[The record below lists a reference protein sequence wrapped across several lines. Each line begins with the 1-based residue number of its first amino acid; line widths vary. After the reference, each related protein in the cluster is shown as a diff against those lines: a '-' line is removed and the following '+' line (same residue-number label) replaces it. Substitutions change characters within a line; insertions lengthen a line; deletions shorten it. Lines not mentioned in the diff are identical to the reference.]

1 MGGCF
6 QMKHLF
12 VINPNAGKGKAFEIV
27 MPKIKEAV
35 ADRGTDYEVYVSSS
49 SQDTHDYCKRACE
62 SGERIRIYA
71 CGGDGTIYDVVNA
84 IYGYDNVE
92 FAAVPLGSG
101 NDFIRLFGTKEQ
113 FADIGAQI
121 DGTAIKIDA
130 IKCGDRIAVNQCSM
144 GFDAEVCSKQ
154 ADFKKIPWLTGESA
168 YTASLLYCLKSK
180 TSNHFTVTIDD
191 GEPITDDFVFAFCGN
206 SRFYGGGY
214 QAAPYAVPDDGML
227 DFSIVRAM
235 KIPRLITQIGNYKKG
250 RHYNWPETTYIRGK
264 KMTVHS
270 DEPASVNVDGECD
283 LVTDSTF
290 EIIPSA
296 FSFVI
301 PTTSSYIEDRKS
313 GKISDEIGVE
323 VK

>member
-1 MGGCF
+1 
-6 QMKHLF
+6 MKHLF
-12 VINPNAGKGKAFEIV
+12 LINPNAGKGKAFETV
-27 MPKIKEAV
+27 MPKIKEAT
-35 ADRGTDYEVYVSSS
+35 AERNMDYKVYVSKS
-49 SQDTHDYCKRACE
+49 SQDTHDYCKKIGE
-62 SGERIRIYA
+62 SGEKTRIYA
-71 CGGDGTIYDVVNA
+71 CGGDGTIYDIVNA

-113 FADIGAQI
+113 FMDIGAQI

-154 ADFKKIPWLTGESA
+154 ADFKRLPWLTGESA
-168 YTASLLYCLKSK
+168 YTASLFYCLKSK
-180 TSNHFTVTIDD
+180 TSNRFTITIDD
-191 GEPITDDFVFAFCGN
+191 GEPITDNFVFAFCGN

-214 QAAPYAVPDDGML
+214 QAAPYAVPDDGLL

-235 KIPRLITQIGNYKKG
+235 KIPRLVTQIGNYKKG
-250 RHYNWPETTYIRGK
+250 RHFKWPETTYVRGK

-270 DEPASVNVDGECD
+270 DTPASVNVDGECD

-313 GKISDEIGVE
+313 GLISDEIGVE
-323 VK
+323 FK

>member
-1 MGGCF
+1 
-6 QMKHLF
+6 MKHLF
-12 VINPNAGKGKAFEIV
+12 LINPNAGKGKAFETV
-27 MPKIKEAV
+27 MPKIKEAT
-35 ADRGTDYEVYVSSS
+35 AERNMDYKVYVSKS
-49 SQDTHDYCKRACE
+49 SQDTHDYCKKIGE
-62 SGERIRIYA
+62 SGEKTRIYA
-71 CGGDGTIYDVVNA
+71 CGGDGTIYDIVNA
-84 IYGYDNVE
+84 IYGYNNVE

-101 NDFIRLFGTKEQ
+101 NDFIRIFGTKEQ
-113 FADIGAQI
+113 FMDIGAQI

-154 ADFKKIPWLTGESA
+154 ADFKKLPWLTGESA
-168 YTASLLYCLKSK
+168 YTASLFYCLKSK
-180 TSNHFTVTIDD
+180 TSNRFTITIDD
-191 GEPITDDFVFAFCGN
+191 GEPITDNFVFAFCGN

-214 QAAPYAVPDDGML
+214 QAAPYAVPDDGLL

-235 KIPRLITQIGNYKKG
+235 KIPRLVTQIGNYKKG
-250 RHYNWPETTYIRGK
+250 RHFKWPETTYVRGK

-270 DEPASVNVDGECD
+270 DIPASVNVDGECD

-313 GKISDEIGVE
+313 GLISDEIGVE
-323 VK
+323 IK

>member
-1 MGGCF
+1 
-6 QMKHLF
+6 MKHLF
-12 VINPNAGKGKAFEIV
+12 IINPNAGKGKAFETV
-27 MPKIKEAV
+27 MPKIKEA
-35 ADRGTDYEVYVSSS
+35 AAERNIEYKVYVSKS
-49 SQDTHDYCKRACE
+49 SQDTHDYCKKI
-62 SGERIRIYA
+62 GENGEETRIYA
-71 CGGDGTIYDVVNA
+71 CGGDGTIYDIVNA
-84 IYGYDNVE
+84 VYGYDNIE

-168 YTASLLYCLKSK
+168 YTASLVYCLKSK

-191 GEPITDDFVFAFCGN
+191 GEPITDNFVFAFCGN

-214 QAAPYAVPDDGML
+214 QAAPYAVPDDGLL

-235 KIPRLITQIGNYKKG
+235 KLPRLITQIGNYKKG
-250 RHYNWPETTYIRGK
+250 RHFKWPETTYVRGK
-264 KMTVHS
+264 KMTIHS
-270 DEPASVNVDGECD
+270 DTPASVNVDGECD

-313 GKISDEIGVE
+313 GKISDEIGAE
-323 VK
+323 MK

>member
-1 MGGCF
+1 
-6 QMKHLF
+6 MKHLF
-12 VINPNAGKGKAFEIV
+12 IINPNAGKGKAFDVI

-35 ADRGTDYEVYVSSS
+35 AARNVDYKIYVSSS
-49 SQDTHDYCKRACE
+49 LQDTHDYCKNVCE
-62 SGERIRIYA
+62 SGENVRFYA
-71 CGGDGTIYDVVNA
+71 CGGDGTIYDIVNA

-92 FAAVPLGSG
+92 FAAIPLGSG

-113 FADIGAQI
+113 FIDVGAQI

-154 ADFKKIPWLTGESA
+154 SDFKKIPWLTGETA
-168 YTASLLYCLKSK
+168 YTASLIYCLKSK
-180 TSNHFTVTIDD
+180 TSNRFTVTIDD
-191 GEPITDDFVFAFCGN
+191 GEPITDNFVFAFCGN

-214 QAAPYAVPDDGML
+214 QAAPYAVPDDGLL

-235 KIPRLITQIGNYKKG
+235 KISRLVTQIGNYKKG
-250 RHYNWPETTYIRGK
+250 RHFKWPETTYVRGK

-270 DEPASVNVDGECD
+270 DLPASVNVDGECD
-283 LVTDSTF
+283 LVTNSTF

-313 GKISDEIGVE
+313 GIISDEIGVE

>member
-1 MGGCF
+1 
-6 QMKHLF
+6 MKHLF
-12 VINPNAGKGKAFEIV
+12 IINPNAGKGKAFETV
-27 MPKIKEAV
+27 MPKIKEAT
-35 ADRGTDYEVYVSSS
+35 AERNIEYKVYVSKS
-49 SQDTHDYCKRACE
+49 SQDTHDYCKRIGE
-62 SGERIRIYA
+62 SGEETRIYA
-71 CGGDGTIYDVVNA
+71 CGGDGTIYDIVNA
-84 IYGYDNVE
+84 VYGYDNIE

-113 FADIGAQI
+113 FADIGAQM

-168 YTASLLYCLKSK
+168 YTASLVYCLKSK
-180 TSNHFTVTIDD
+180 TSNRFTVTIDD
-191 GEPITDDFVFAFCGN
+191 GEPITDNFVFAFCGN

-214 QAAPYAVPDDGML
+214 QAAPYAVPDDGLL

-235 KIPRLITQIGNYKKG
+235 KLPRLITQIGNYKKG
-250 RHYNWPETTYIRGK
+250 RHFKWPETTYVRGK
-264 KMTVHS
+264 KMTIHS
-270 DEPASVNVDGECD
+270 DTPASVNVDGECD

-313 GKISDEIGVE
+313 GTISDEIGVE

>member
-1 MGGCF
+1 
-6 QMKHLF
+6 MKHLF
-12 VINPNAGKGKAFEIV
+12 LINPNAGKGKAFETV
-27 MPKIKEAV
+27 MPKIKEAT
-35 ADRGTDYEVYVSSS
+35 AERNMDYKVYVSKS
-49 SQDTHDYCKRACE
+49 SQDTHDYCKKIGE
-62 SGERIRIYA
+62 SGEKTRIYA
-71 CGGDGTIYDVVNA
+71 CGGDGTIYDIVNA
-84 IYGYDNVE
+84 IYGYNNVE

-101 NDFIRLFGTKEQ
+101 NDFIRIFGTKEQ
-113 FADIGAQI
+113 FMDIGAQI

-154 ADFKKIPWLTGESA
+154 ADFKKLPWLTGESA
-168 YTASLLYCLKSK
+168 YTASLFYCLKSK
-180 TSNHFTVTIDD
+180 TSNRFTITIDD
-191 GEPITDDFVFAFCGN
+191 GEPITDNFVFAFCGN

-214 QAAPYAVPDDGML
+214 QAAPYAVPDDGLL

-235 KIPRLITQIGNYKKG
+235 KIPRLVTQIGNYKKG
-250 RHYNWPETTYIRGK
+250 RHFKWPETTYVRGK

-270 DEPASVNVDGECD
+270 DTPASVNVDGECD

-301 PTTSSYIEDRKS
+301 PTTSSYIEDRKN
-313 GKISDEIGVE
+313 GLISDEIGVE
-323 VK
+323 IK

>member
-1 MGGCF
+1 
-6 QMKHLF
+6 MKHLF
-12 VINPNAGKGKAFEIV
+12 LINANAGKGKAFETV
-27 MPKIKEAV
+27 MPKIKEAT
-35 ADRGTDYEVYVSSS
+35 AERNMDYKVYVSKS
-49 SQDTHDYCKRACE
+49 SQDTHDYCKKIGE
-62 SGERIRIYA
+62 SGEKTRIYA
-71 CGGDGTIYDVVNA
+71 CGGDGTIYDIVNA
-84 IYGYDNVE
+84 IYGYNNVE

-113 FADIGAQI
+113 FMDIGAQI

-154 ADFKKIPWLTGESA
+154 ADFKKLPWLTGESA
-168 YTASLLYCLKSK
+168 YTASLFYCLKSK
-180 TSNHFTVTIDD
+180 TSNRFTITIDD
-191 GEPITDDFVFAFCGN
+191 GEPISDNFVFAFCGN

-214 QAAPYAVPDDGML
+214 QAAPYAVPDDGLL

-235 KIPRLITQIGNYKKG
+235 KIPRLVTQIGNYKKG
-250 RHYNWPETTYIRGK
+250 RHFKWPETTYVRGK

-270 DEPASVNVDGECD
+270 DTPASVNVDGECD

-313 GKISDEIGVE
+313 GLISDEIGVE
-323 VK
+323 IK

>member
-1 MGGCF
+1 
-6 QMKHLF
+6 MKHLF
-12 VINPNAGKGKAFEIV
+12 LINPNAGKGKAFETV
-27 MPKIKEAV
+27 MPKIKEAT
-35 ADRGTDYEVYVSSS
+35 AERNMDYKVYVSKS
-49 SQDTHDYCKRACE
+49 SQDTHDYCKKIGE
-62 SGERIRIYA
+62 SGEKTRIYA
-71 CGGDGTIYDVVNA
+71 CGGDGTIYDIVNA
-84 IYGYDNVE
+84 IYGYNNVE

-113 FADIGAQI
+113 FMDIGAQI

-154 ADFKKIPWLTGESA
+154 ADFKKLPWLTGESA
-168 YTASLLYCLKSK
+168 YTASLFYCLKSK
-180 TSNHFTVTIDD
+180 TSNRFTITIDD
-191 GEPITDDFVFAFCGN
+191 GEPITDNFVFAFCGN

-214 QAAPYAVPDDGML
+214 QAAPYAVPDDGLL

-235 KIPRLITQIGNYKKG
+235 KIPRLVTQIGNYKKG
-250 RHYNWPETTYIRGK
+250 RHFKWPETTYVRGK

-270 DEPASVNVDGECD
+270 DIPASVNVDGECD

-301 PTTSSYIEDRKS
+301 PTTSSYIEGRKS
-313 GKISDEIGVE
+313 GLISDEIGVE
-323 VK
+323 IK

>member
-1 MGGCF
+1 
-6 QMKHLF
+6 MKHLF
-12 VINPNAGKGKAFEIV
+12 LINPNAGKGKAFETV
-27 MPKIKEAV
+27 MPKIKEAT
-35 ADRGTDYEVYVSSS
+35 AERNMDYKVYVSKS
-49 SQDTHDYCKRACE
+49 SQDTHDYCKKIGE
-62 SGERIRIYA
+62 SGEKTRIYA
-71 CGGDGTIYDVVNA
+71 CGGDGTIYDIVNA

-101 NDFIRLFGTKEQ
+101 NDFIRIFGTKEQ
-113 FADIGAQI
+113 FMDIGAQI

-154 ADFKKIPWLTGESA
+154 ADFKKLPWLTGESA
-168 YTASLLYCLKSK
+168 YTASLFYCLKSK
-180 TSNHFTVTIDD
+180 TSNRFTITIDD
-191 GEPITDDFVFAFCGN
+191 GEPITDNFVFAFCGN

-214 QAAPYAVPDDGML
+214 QAAPYAVPDDGLL

-235 KIPRLITQIGNYKKG
+235 KIPRLVTQIGNYKKG
-250 RHYNWPETTYIRGK
+250 RHFKWPETTYVRGK

-270 DEPASVNVDGECD
+270 DTPASVNVDGECD

-290 EIIPSA
+290 EIIPYA

-313 GKISDEIGVE
+313 GLISDEIGVE
-323 VK
+323 IK

>member
-1 MGGCF
+1 
-6 QMKHLF
+6 MKHLF
-12 VINPNAGKGKAFEIV
+12 IINPNAGKGKAFETV
-27 MPKIKEAV
+27 MPRIKEAV
-35 ADRGTDYEVYVSSS
+35 AERNVDYSVYVSSS
-49 SQDTHDYCKRACE
+49 PEDTSSYCKKMGE
-62 SGERIRIYA
+62 SGEKIRIYA

-84 IYGYDNVE
+84 IYGYDNIE

-130 IKCGDRIAVNQCSM
+130 IKCGDQIAVNQCSM

-168 YTASLLYCLKSK
+168 YTASLIYCLKSK
-180 TSNHFTVTIDD
+180 TANRFTVAIDD
-191 GEPITDDFVFAFCGN
+191 GEPMTDDFIFAFCGN

-214 QAAPYAVPDDGML
+214 QAAPYAVPDDGLL
-227 DFSIVRAM
+227 DFSIVRSM
-235 KIPRLITQIGNYKKG
+235 KIPRLLTQIGNYKKG
-250 RHYNWPETTYIRGK
+250 RHYNWPETTYVRGR

-270 DEPASVNVDGECD
+270 DTPASVNVDGECD

-290 EIIPSA
+290 EVIPSA
-296 FSFVI
+296 FNFVI
-301 PTTSSYIEDRKS
+301 PTTSSYIDDRKA
-313 GKISDEIGVE
+313 GTISDEIGVE

>member
-1 MGGCF
+1 
-6 QMKHLF
+6 MKHLF
-12 VINPNAGKGKAFEIV
+12 IINPNAGKGKAFETV
-27 MPKIKEAV
+27 MPKIKEA
-35 ADRGTDYEVYVSSS
+35 AAERNIEYRVYVSKS
-49 SQDTHDYCKRACE
+49 SQDTHDYCKRIGE
-62 SGERIRIYA
+62 SGEETRIYA
-71 CGGDGTIYDVVNA
+71 CGGDGTIYDIVNA
-84 IYGYDNVE
+84 VYGYDNIE

-113 FADIGAQI
+113 FADIGAQL

-168 YTASLLYCLKSK
+168 YTASLVYCLKSK
-180 TSNHFTVTIDD
+180 TSNRFTVTIDD
-191 GEPITDDFVFAFCGN
+191 GEPITDNFVFAFCGN

-214 QAAPYAVPDDGML
+214 QAAPYAVPDDGLL

-235 KIPRLITQIGNYKKG
+235 KLPRLITQIGNYKKG
-250 RHYNWPETTYIRGK
+250 RHFKWPETTYVRGK
-264 KMTVHS
+264 KMTIHS
-270 DEPASVNVDGECD
+270 DTPASVNVDGECD

-313 GKISDEIGVE
+313 RTISDEIGVE

>member
-1 MGGCF
+1 
-6 QMKHLF
+6 MKHLF
-12 VINPNAGKGKAFEIV
+12 IINPNAGKGKAFETV
-27 MPKIKEAV
+27 MPKIKEAT
-35 ADRGTDYEVYVSSS
+35 AERNIEYKVYVSKS
-49 SQDTHDYCKRACE
+49 SQDTHDYCKRIGE
-62 SGERIRIYA
+62 SGEETRIYA
-71 CGGDGTIYDVVNA
+71 CGGDGTIYDIVNA
-84 IYGYDNVE
+84 VYGYDNIE

-113 FADIGAQI
+113 FADIGAQM

-168 YTASLLYCLKSK
+168 YTASLVYCLKSK
-180 TSNHFTVTIDD
+180 TSNRFTVTIDD
-191 GEPITDDFVFAFCGN
+191 GEPITDNFVFAFCGN

-214 QAAPYAVPDDGML
+214 QAAPYAVPDDGLL

-235 KIPRLITQIGNYKKG
+235 KLPRLITQIGNYKKG
-250 RHYNWPETTYIRGK
+250 RHFKWPETTYVRGK
-264 KMTVHS
+264 KMTIHS
-270 DEPASVNVDGECD
+270 DIPASVNVDGECD

-313 GKISDEIGVE
+313 GTISDEIGVE

>member
-1 MGGCF
+1 
-6 QMKHLF
+6 MKHLF
-12 VINPNAGKGKAFEIV
+12 IINPNAGKGRAFETV
-27 MPKIKEAV
+27 MPKIKEATAARNV
-35 ADRGTDYEVYVSSS
+35 DYKVYVSSS
-49 SQDTHDYCKRACE
+49 PQDTHDYCKKIGE
-62 SGERIRIYA
+62 SGEDVRIYA
-71 CGGDGTIYDVVNA
+71 CGGDGTIYDIVNA
-84 IYGYDNVE
+84 IYGYGNVQ

-130 IKCGDRIAVNQCSM
+130 IKCGDKVAVNQCSM

-154 ADFKKIPWLTGESA
+154 SEFKKIPWLTGESA
-168 YTASLLYCLKSK
+168 YTASLVYCLKSK
-180 TSNHFTVTIDD
+180 TANRFTVTIDD

-214 QAAPYAVPDDGML
+214 QAAPYAVPDDGLL

-235 KIPRLITQIGNYKKG
+235 KIPRLISQIGNYKKG
-250 RHYNWPETTYIRGK
+250 RHFKWPETTYVRGK

-270 DEPASVNVDGECD
+270 DIPASVNVDGECD

-296 FSFVI
+296 FNFVI
-301 PTTSSYIEDRKS
+301 PTSSSYIEDRKS
-313 GKISDEIGVE
+313 GIISDEIGVE

>member
-1 MGGCF
+1 
-6 QMKHLF
+6 MKHLF
-12 VINPNAGKGKAFEIV
+12 IINPNAGKGKAFETV
-27 MPKIKEAV
+27 MPRIKEAV
-35 ADRGTDYEVYVSSS
+35 AERNVDYSVYVSSS
-49 SQDTHDYCKRACE
+49 PEDTSSYCKKMGE
-62 SGERIRIYA
+62 SGEKIRIYA

-84 IYGYDNVE
+84 IYGYDNIE

-101 NDFIRLFGTKEQ
+101 NDFIRIFGTKEQ

-130 IKCGDRIAVNQCSM
+130 IKCGDQIAVNQCSM

-168 YTASLLYCLKSK
+168 YTASLIYCLKSK
-180 TSNHFTVTIDD
+180 TANRFTVTIDD
-191 GEPITDDFVFAFCGN
+191 GEPMTDDFIFAFCGN

-214 QAAPYAVPDDGML
+214 QAAPYAVPDDGLL
-227 DFSIVRAM
+227 DFSIVRSM
-235 KIPRLITQIGNYKKG
+235 KIPRLLTQIGNYKKG
-250 RHYNWPETTYIRGK
+250 KHYKWPETTYVRGR

-270 DEPASVNVDGECD
+270 DTPASVNVDGECD

-290 EIIPSA
+290 EVIPSA
-296 FSFVI
+296 FNFVI
-301 PTTSSYIEDRKS
+301 PTTSSYIDDRKS
-313 GKISDEIGVE
+313 GTISDEIGVE

>member
-1 MGGCF
+1 
-6 QMKHLF
+6 MKHLF
-12 VINPNAGKGKAFEIV
+12 LINPNAGKGKAFETV
-27 MPKIKEAV
+27 MPKIKEAT
-35 ADRGTDYEVYVSSS
+35 AERNMDYKVYVSKS
-49 SQDTHDYCKRACE
+49 SQDTHDYCKKIGE
-62 SGERIRIYA
+62 SGEKTRIYA
-71 CGGDGTIYDVVNA
+71 CGGDGTIYDIVNA
-84 IYGYDNVE
+84 IYGYNNVE

-101 NDFIRLFGTKEQ
+101 NDFIRIFGTKEQ
-113 FADIGAQI
+113 FMDIGAQI

-130 IKCGDRIAVNQCSM
+130 IKCGDRIAVIQCSM

-154 ADFKKIPWLTGESA
+154 ADFKKLPWLTGESA
-168 YTASLLYCLKSK
+168 YTASLFYCLKSK
-180 TSNHFTVTIDD
+180 TSNRFTITIDD
-191 GEPITDDFVFAFCGN
+191 GEPITDNFVFAFCGN

-214 QAAPYAVPDDGML
+214 QAAPYAVPDDGLL

-235 KIPRLITQIGNYKKG
+235 KIPRLVTQIGNYKKG
-250 RHYNWPETTYIRGK
+250 RHFKWPETTYVRGK

-270 DEPASVNVDGECD
+270 DIPASVNVDGECD

-313 GKISDEIGVE
+313 GLISDEIGVE
-323 VK
+323 IK

>member
-1 MGGCF
+1 
-6 QMKHLF
+6 MKHLF
-12 VINPNAGKGKAFEIV
+12 IINPNAGKGKAFETV
-27 MPKIKEAV
+27 MPKIKEAT
-35 ADRGTDYEVYVSSS
+35 AEKNMDYKVYVSKS
-49 SQDTHDYCKRACE
+49 SQDTHDYCKKIGE
-62 SGERIRIYA
+62 SGEKTRIYA
-71 CGGDGTIYDVVNA
+71 CGGDGTIYDIVNA
-84 IYGYDNVE
+84 IYGYNNIE

-113 FADIGAQI
+113 FADIGAQL

-168 YTASLLYCLKSK
+168 YTASLVYCLKSK
-180 TSNHFTVTIDD
+180 TSNRFTVTIDD
-191 GEPITDDFVFAFCGN
+191 GEPITDNFVFAFCGN

-214 QAAPYAVPDDGML
+214 QAAPYAVPDDGLL

-235 KIPRLITQIGNYKKG
+235 KLPRLITQIGNYKKG
-250 RHYNWPETTYIRGK
+250 RHFKWPETTYVRGK
-264 KMTVHS
+264 KMTIHS
-270 DEPASVNVDGECD
+270 DIPASVNVDGECD

-313 GKISDEIGVE
+313 GTISDEIGVE

>member
-1 MGGCF
+1 
-6 QMKHLF
+6 MKHLF
-12 VINPNAGKGKAFEIV
+12 LINPNAGKGKAFETV
-27 MPKIKEAV
+27 MPKIKEAT
-35 ADRGTDYEVYVSSS
+35 AERNMDYKVYVSKS
-49 SQDTHDYCKRACE
+49 SQDTHDYCKKIGE
-62 SGERIRIYA
+62 SGEKTRIYA
-71 CGGDGTIYDVVNA
+71 CGGDGTIYDIVNA
-84 IYGYDNVE
+84 IYGYNNVE

-101 NDFIRLFGTKEQ
+101 NDFIRIFGTKEQ
-113 FADIGAQI
+113 FMDIGAQI

-154 ADFKKIPWLTGESA
+154 ADFKKLPWLTGESA
-168 YTASLLYCLKSK
+168 YTASLFYCLKSK
-180 TSNHFTVTIDD
+180 TSNRFTIKIDD
-191 GEPITDDFVFAFCGN
+191 GEPITDNFVFAFCGN

-214 QAAPYAVPDDGML
+214 QAAPYAVPDDGLL

-235 KIPRLITQIGNYKKG
+235 KIPRLVTQIGNYKKG
-250 RHYNWPETTYIRGK
+250 RHFKWPETTYVRGK

-270 DEPASVNVDGECD
+270 DIPASVNVDGECD

-313 GKISDEIGVE
+313 GIISDEIGVE
-323 VK
+323 IK

>member
-1 MGGCF
+1 
-6 QMKHLF
+6 MKHLF
-12 VINPNAGKGKAFEIV
+12 LINPNAGKGKAFETV
-27 MPKIKEAV
+27 MPKIKEAT
-35 ADRGTDYEVYVSSS
+35 AERNMDYKVYVSKS
-49 SQDTHDYCKRACE
+49 SQDTHDYCKKIGE
-62 SGERIRIYA
+62 SGEKTRIYA
-71 CGGDGTIYDVVNA
+71 CGGDGTIYDIVNA

-113 FADIGAQI
+113 FMDIGAQI

-154 ADFKKIPWLTGESA
+154 ADFKKLPWLTGESA
-168 YTASLLYCLKSK
+168 YTASLFYCLKSK
-180 TSNHFTVTIDD
+180 TSNRFTITIDD
-191 GEPITDDFVFAFCGN
+191 GEPITDNFVFAFCGN

-214 QAAPYAVPDDGML
+214 QAAPYAVPDDGLL

-235 KIPRLITQIGNYKKG
+235 KIPRLVTQIGNYKKG
-250 RHYNWPETTYIRGK
+250 KHFKWPETTYVRGK

-270 DEPASVNVDGECD
+270 NTPASVNVDGECD

-313 GKISDEIGVE
+313 GIISDEIGVE
-323 VK
+323 IK

>member
-1 MGGCF
+1 
-6 QMKHLF
+6 MKHLF
-12 VINPNAGKGKAFEIV
+12 LINPNAGKGKAFETV
-27 MPKIKEAV
+27 MPKIKEAT
-35 ADRGTDYEVYVSSS
+35 AERNMDYKVYVSKS
-49 SQDTHDYCKRACE
+49 SQDTHDYCKKIGE
-62 SGERIRIYA
+62 SGEKTRIYA
-71 CGGDGTIYDVVNA
+71 CGGDGTIYDIVNA
-84 IYGYDNVE
+84 IYGYNNVE

-101 NDFIRLFGTKEQ
+101 NDFIRIFGTKEQ
-113 FADIGAQI
+113 FMDIGAQI

-154 ADFKKIPWLTGESA
+154 ADFKKLPWLTGESA
-168 YTASLLYCLKSK
+168 YTASLFYCLKSK
-180 TSNHFTVTIDD
+180 TSNRFTITIDD
-191 GEPITDDFVFAFCGN
+191 GEPISDNFVFAFCGN

-214 QAAPYAVPDDGML
+214 QAAPYAVPDDGLL

-235 KIPRLITQIGNYKKG
+235 KIPRLVTQIGNYKKG
-250 RHYNWPETTYIRGK
+250 RHFKWPETTYVRGK

-270 DEPASVNVDGECD
+270 DIPASVNVDGECD

-313 GKISDEIGVE
+313 GLISDEIGVE
-323 VK
+323 IK

>member
-1 MGGCF
+1 
-6 QMKHLF
+6 MKHLF
-12 VINPNAGKGKAFEIV
+12 IINPNAGKGKAFDVI

-35 ADRGTDYEVYVSSS
+35 AARNVDYKIYVSSS
-49 SQDTHDYCKRACE
+49 LQDTHDYCKNVCE
-62 SGERIRIYA
+62 SGENVRFYA
-71 CGGDGTIYDVVNA
+71 CGGDGTIYDIVNA

-92 FAAVPLGSG
+92 FAAIPLGSG
-101 NDFIRLFGTKEQ
+101 NDFIRLFGLKEQ
-113 FADIGAQI
+113 FIDVGAQI

-154 ADFKKIPWLTGESA
+154 SDFKKIPWLTGETA
-168 YTASLLYCLKSK
+168 YTASLIYCLKSK
-180 TSNHFTVTIDD
+180 TSNRFTVTIDD
-191 GEPITDDFVFAFCGN
+191 GEPITDNFVFAFCGN

-214 QAAPYAVPDDGML
+214 QAAPYAVPDDGLL

-235 KIPRLITQIGNYKKG
+235 KISRLVTQIGNYKKG
-250 RHYNWPETTYIRGK
+250 RHFKWPETTYVRGK

-270 DEPASVNVDGECD
+270 DLPASVNVDGECD

-313 GKISDEIGVE
+313 GIISDEIGVE

>member
-1 MGGCF
+1 
-6 QMKHLF
+6 MKHLF
-12 VINPNAGKGKAFEIV
+12 IINPNAGKGKAFDVI

-35 ADRGTDYEVYVSSS
+35 AARDVDYKIYVSSS
-49 SQDTHDYCKRACE
+49 SQDTHDYCKNVCE
-62 SGERIRIYA
+62 SGENVRFYA
-71 CGGDGTIYDVVNA
+71 CGGDGTIYDIVNA

-92 FAAVPLGSG
+92 FAAIPLGSG

-113 FADIGAQI
+113 FVDVGAQI

-154 ADFKKIPWLTGESA
+154 SDFKKIPWLTGESA
-168 YTASLLYCLKSK
+168 YTASLIYCLKSK
-180 TSNHFTVTIDD
+180 TSNRFTVTIDD
-191 GEPITDDFVFAFCGN
+191 GEPITDNFVFAFCGN

-214 QAAPYAVPDDGML
+214 QAAPYAVPDDGLL

-235 KIPRLITQIGNYKKG
+235 KISRLVTQIGNYKKG
-250 RHYNWPETTYIRGK
+250 RHFKWPETTYVRGK

-270 DEPASVNVDGECD
+270 DLPASVNVDGECD

-313 GKISDEIGVE
+313 GIISDEIGVE

>member
-1 MGGCF
+1 
-6 QMKHLF
+6 MKHLF
-12 VINPNAGKGKAFEIV
+12 IINPNAGKGKAFDVI

-35 ADRGTDYEVYVSSS
+35 AARNIDYKIYVSSS
-49 SQDTHDYCKRACE
+49 LQDTHDYCKNVCE
-62 SGERIRIYA
+62 SGENVRFYA
-71 CGGDGTIYDVVNA
+71 CGGDGTIYDIVNA

-92 FAAVPLGSG
+92 FAAIPLGSG

-113 FADIGAQI
+113 FIDVGAQI

-130 IKCGDRIAVNQCSM
+130 IKCGNRIAVNQCSM

-154 ADFKKIPWLTGESA
+154 SDFKKIPWLTGETA
-168 YTASLLYCLKSK
+168 YTASLIYCLKSK
-180 TSNHFTVTIDD
+180 TSNRFTVTIDD
-191 GEPITDDFVFAFCGN
+191 GEPITDNFVFAFCGN

-214 QAAPYAVPDDGML
+214 QAAPYAVPDDGLL

-235 KIPRLITQIGNYKKG
+235 KISRLVTQIGNYKKG
-250 RHYNWPETTYIRGK
+250 RHFKWPETTYVRGK

-270 DEPASVNVDGECD
+270 DLPASVNVDGECD

-313 GKISDEIGVE
+313 GIISDEIGVE

>member
-1 MGGCF
+1 
-6 QMKHLF
+6 MKHLF
-12 VINPNAGKGKAFEIV
+12 IINPNAGKGKAFDVI

-35 ADRGTDYEVYVSSS
+35 AARNVDYKIYVSSS
-49 SQDTHDYCKRACE
+49 LQDTHDYCKNVCE
-62 SGERIRIYA
+62 SGENVRFYA
-71 CGGDGTIYDVVNA
+71 CGGDGTIYDIVNA

-92 FAAVPLGSG
+92 FAAIPLGSG

-113 FADIGAQI
+113 FVDVGAQI

-154 ADFKKIPWLTGESA
+154 SDFKKIPWLTGETA
-168 YTASLLYCLKSK
+168 YTASLIYCLKSK
-180 TSNHFTVTIDD
+180 TSNRFTVTIDD
-191 GEPITDDFVFAFCGN
+191 GEPITDNFVFAFCGN

-214 QAAPYAVPDDGML
+214 QAAPYAVPDDGLL

-235 KIPRLITQIGNYKKG
+235 KISRLVTQIGNYKKG
-250 RHYNWPETTYIRGK
+250 RHFKWPETTYVRGK

-270 DEPASVNVDGECD
+270 DLPASVNVDGECD

-290 EIIPSA
+290 EILPSA

-313 GKISDEIGVE
+313 GIISDEIGVE

>member
-1 MGGCF
+1 
-6 QMKHLF
+6 MKHLF
-12 VINPNAGKGKAFEIV
+12 LINPNAGKGQAFETV
-27 MPKIKEAV
+27 MPKIKEAT
-35 ADRGTDYEVYVSSS
+35 AERNMDYKVYVSKS
-49 SQDTHDYCKRACE
+49 SQDTHDYCKKIGE
-62 SGERIRIYA
+62 SGEKTRIYA
-71 CGGDGTIYDVVNA
+71 CGGDGTIYDIVNA
-84 IYGYDNVE
+84 IYGYNNVE

-101 NDFIRLFGTKEQ
+101 NDFIRIFGTKEQ
-113 FADIGAQI
+113 FMDIGAQI

-154 ADFKKIPWLTGESA
+154 ADFKKLPWLTGESA
-168 YTASLLYCLKSK
+168 YTASLFYCLKSK
-180 TSNHFTVTIDD
+180 TSNRFTITIDD
-191 GEPITDDFVFAFCGN
+191 GEPITDNFVFAFCGN

-214 QAAPYAVPDDGML
+214 QAAPYAVPDDGLL

-235 KIPRLITQIGNYKKG
+235 KIPRLVTQIGNYKKG
-250 RHYNWPETTYIRGK
+250 RHFKWPETTYVRGK

-270 DEPASVNVDGECD
+270 DTPASVNVDGECD

-313 GKISDEIGVE
+313 GLISDEIGVE
-323 VK
+323 IK

>member
-1 MGGCF
+1 
-6 QMKHLF
+6 MKHLF
-12 VINPNAGKGKAFEIV
+12 IINPNAGKGKAFETV
-27 MPKIKEAV
+27 MPKIKEA
-35 ADRGTDYEVYVSSS
+35 AAERNIEYRVYVSKS
-49 SQDTHDYCKRACE
+49 SQDTHDYCKRIGE
-62 SGERIRIYA
+62 SGEETRIYA
-71 CGGDGTIYDVVNA
+71 CGGDGTIYDIVNA
-84 IYGYDNVE
+84 VYGYDNIE

-113 FADIGAQI
+113 FADIGAQL

-168 YTASLLYCLKSK
+168 YTASLVYCLKSK
-180 TSNHFTVTIDD
+180 TSNRFTVTIDD
-191 GEPITDDFVFAFCGN
+191 GEPITDNFVFAFCGN

-214 QAAPYAVPDDGML
+214 QAAPYAVPDDGLL

-235 KIPRLITQIGNYKKG
+235 KLPRLITQIGNYKKG
-250 RHYNWPETTYIRGK
+250 RHFKWPETTYVRGK
-264 KMTVHS
+264 KMTIHS
-270 DEPASVNVDGECD
+270 DTPASVNVDGECD

-313 GKISDEIGVE
+313 GTISDEIGVE

>member
-1 MGGCF
+1 
-6 QMKHLF
+6 MKHLF
-12 VINPNAGKGKAFEIV
+12 LINPNAGKGKAFETV
-27 MPKIKEAV
+27 MPKIKEAT
-35 ADRGTDYEVYVSSS
+35 AERNMDYKVYVSKS
-49 SQDTHDYCKRACE
+49 SQDTHDYCKKIGE
-62 SGERIRIYA
+62 SGEKTRIYA
-71 CGGDGTIYDVVNA
+71 CGGDGTIYDIVNA

-101 NDFIRLFGTKEQ
+101 NDFIRIFGTKEQ
-113 FADIGAQI
+113 FMDIGAQI

-154 ADFKKIPWLTGESA
+154 ADFKKLPWLTGESA
-168 YTASLLYCLKSK
+168 YTASLFYCLKSK
-180 TSNHFTVTIDD
+180 TSNRFTITIDD
-191 GEPITDDFVFAFCGN
+191 GEPISDNFVFAFCGN

-214 QAAPYAVPDDGML
+214 QAAPYAVPDDGLL

-235 KIPRLITQIGNYKKG
+235 KIPRLVTQIGNYKKG
-250 RHYNWPETTYIRGK
+250 RHFKWPETTYVRGK

-270 DEPASVNVDGECD
+270 DIPASVNVDGECD

-313 GKISDEIGVE
+313 GIISDEIGVE
-323 VK
+323 IK

>member
-1 MGGCF
+1 
-6 QMKHLF
+6 MKHLF
-12 VINPNAGKGKAFEIV
+12 LINPNAGKGKAFETV
-27 MPKIKEAV
+27 MPKIKEAT
-35 ADRGTDYEVYVSSS
+35 AERNMDYKVYVSKS
-49 SQDTHDYCKRACE
+49 SQDTHDYCKKIGE
-62 SGERIRIYA
+62 SGEKTRIYA
-71 CGGDGTIYDVVNA
+71 CGGDGTIYDIVNA
-84 IYGYDNVE
+84 IYGYNNVE

-101 NDFIRLFGTKEQ
+101 NDFIRIFGTKEQ
-113 FADIGAQI
+113 FMDIGAQI

-168 YTASLLYCLKSK
+168 YTASLFYCLKSK
-180 TSNHFTVTIDD
+180 TSNRFTITIDD
-191 GEPITDDFVFAFCGN
+191 GEPISDNFVFAFCGN

-214 QAAPYAVPDDGML
+214 QAAPYAVPDDGLL

-235 KIPRLITQIGNYKKG
+235 KIPRLVTQIGNYKKG
-250 RHYNWPETTYIRGK
+250 RHFKWPETTYVRGK

-270 DEPASVNVDGECD
+270 DIPASVNVDGECD

-313 GKISDEIGVE
+313 GLISDEIGVE
-323 VK
+323 IK

>member
-1 MGGCF
+1 
-6 QMKHLF
+6 MKHLF
-12 VINPNAGKGKAFEIV
+12 LINPNAGKGKAFETV
-27 MPKIKEAV
+27 MPKIKEAT
-35 ADRGTDYEVYVSSS
+35 AERNMDYKVYVSKS
-49 SQDTHDYCKRACE
+49 SQDTHDYCKKIGE
-62 SGERIRIYA
+62 SGEKTRIYA
-71 CGGDGTIYDVVNA
+71 CGGDGTIYDIVNA
-84 IYGYDNVE
+84 IYGYNNVE

-101 NDFIRLFGTKEQ
+101 NDFIRIFGTKEQ
-113 FADIGAQI
+113 FMDIGAQI

-154 ADFKKIPWLTGESA
+154 ADFKKLPWLTGESA
-168 YTASLLYCLKSK
+168 YTASLFYCLKSK
-180 TSNHFTVTIDD
+180 TSNRFTITIDD
-191 GEPITDDFVFAFCGN
+191 GEPITDNFVFAFCGN

-214 QAAPYAVPDDGML
+214 QAAPYAVPDDGLL

-235 KIPRLITQIGNYKKG
+235 KIPRLVTQIGNYKKG
-250 RHYNWPETTYIRGK
+250 RHFKWPETIYVRGK

-270 DEPASVNVDGECD
+270 DTPASVNVDGECD

-313 GKISDEIGVE
+313 GLISDEIGVE
-323 VK
+323 IK

>member
-1 MGGCF
+1 
-6 QMKHLF
+6 MKHLF
-12 VINPNAGKGKAFEIV
+12 LINPNAGKGQAFETV
-27 MPKIKEAV
+27 RPKIKEAT
-35 ADRGTDYEVYVSSS
+35 AERNMDYKVYVSKS
-49 SQDTHDYCKRACE
+49 SQDTHDYCKKIGE
-62 SGERIRIYA
+62 SGEKTRIYA
-71 CGGDGTIYDVVNA
+71 CGGDGTIYDIVNA
-84 IYGYDNVE
+84 IYGYNNVE

-101 NDFIRLFGTKEQ
+101 NDFIRIFGTKEQ
-113 FADIGAQI
+113 FMDIGAQI

-154 ADFKKIPWLTGESA
+154 ADFKKLPWLTGESA
-168 YTASLLYCLKSK
+168 YTASLFYCLKSK
-180 TSNHFTVTIDD
+180 TSNRFTITIDD
-191 GEPITDDFVFAFCGN
+191 GEPITDNFVFAFCGN

-214 QAAPYAVPDDGML
+214 QAAPYAVPDDGLL

-235 KIPRLITQIGNYKKG
+235 KIPRLVTQIGNYKKG
-250 RHYNWPETTYIRGK
+250 RHFKWPETTYVRGK

-270 DEPASVNVDGECD
+270 DTPASVNVDGECD

-313 GKISDEIGVE
+313 GLISDEIGVE
-323 VK
+323 IK